1 MPPPMMPMPP
11 LNRPRG
17 PERPKRLRDYPKW
30 IAGLVK
36 SFFSH
41 LFYIVRL
48 VWETQPWLLFLMSLF
63 CLAGGLLPLV
73 GAWIT
78 RDLFNAISEL
88 LVSGVG
94 ADGGFI
100 AFLRDGVFGRFR
112 AVTLLV
118 IFQFVY
124 QLFSRLISR
133 LSTLTNNLAGE
144 LVANHIKQKIMGQAR
159 AVDMASFDRPEF
171 YEKLE
176 NANREAGM
184 RPLMILRAT
193 FDMISALISAVSFIL
208 ILGAI
213 HPLAPLLVIL
223 TALPTAVVNCVYRH
237 RSFRYMRHHSK
248 ERRQMEY
255 FSSQLVDK
263 DKAKEVRIMGL
274 SDTFMDRYRAA
285 FATYF
290 RGIRKLAVSENA
302 WQLAAAAVSLLG
314 NAALLLYVVYS
325 VTADIGTI
333 GDFSLYSGALSLIV
347 SAVSTV
353 ILSMAS
359 IYEGT
364 LFIDNMMIF
373 MREKPTVVP
382 SVTPARIPQDGPH
395 TIEFRHVSF
404 AYPGGRG
411 NVIKD
416 VSMTLRTG
424 ETLVLVGLNG
434 AGKTTLIKLLTR
446 LYDPTEGVIL
456 LDGYDLREYDVES
469 LYNLFG
475 VIFQDFGRYA
485 VTARENIAFGDIRRE
500 AAEGEIEAAGVR
512 GEADAFINTLPNGYD
527 TPLQRFFEE
536 NGAELSGGQWQKLA
550 IARAFYK
557 KSAVLILDEPT
568 ASLDPMAEAAVFD
581 RFAASGED
589 KITILVSHRLSGATS
604 AKAIAVLE
612 DGCLVEYGSHR
623 ELMEKRERYHHL
635 FSVQARH
642 YVEGAGHMPPPPPHG
657 AMPPFGD
664 GARGGQPPFA
674 GPPMGRSENPT
685 DI

>member
-1 MPPPMMPMPP
+1 MPPPMPP

-17 PERPKRLRDYPKW
+17 PARPKHFREYPKW

-48 VWETQPWLLFLMSLF
+48 VWETQPWLLLLMSFF
-63 CLAGGLLPLV
+63 CLAGGVLPIV

-78 RDLFNAISEL
+78 RDLFNVISDL
-88 LVSGVG
+88 LIGGVG
-94 ADGGFI
+94 ADGSFT

-112 AVTLLV
+112 GVTLLV

-144 LVANHIKQKIMGQAR
+144 LVANHIKQKIMGQAKS
-159 AVDMASFDRPEF
+159 VDMASFDRPEF

-193 FDMISALISAVSFIL
+193 FDMISALISAISFIL
-208 ILGAI
+208 ILGAL

-274 SDTFMDRYRAA
+274 SDTFFDRYRAA

-290 RGIRKLAVSENA
+290 RGIRKLAFSENA

-314 NAALLLYVVYS
+314 NAVLLLYVIYS

-333 GDFSLYSGALSLIV
+333 GDFSLYSGALSSIV
-347 SAVSTV
+347 SAVGTV
-353 ILSMAS
+353 VLSMAS

-373 MREKPTVVP
+373 MREKPTIVP
-382 SVTPARIPQDGPH
+382 TITPARIPQDGPH

-456 LDGYDLREYDVES
+456 LDGHDLREYDVES

-485 VTARENIAFGDIRRE
+485 VTARENIAFGDIRRA
-500 AAEGEIEAAGVR
+500 AAEGEIEAAGER
-512 GEADAFINTLPNGYD
+512 GEADAFVRDLPNGYD

-536 NGAELSGGQWQKLA
+536 NGTELSGGQWQKLA

-581 RFAASGED
+581 RFAAAGGD

-604 AKAIAVLE
+604 AKAIAVME

-642 YVEGAGHMPPPPPHG
+642 YVEGAGGMPPPHGTPPFG

-664 GARGGQPPFA
+664 GPKNGPLPFERSSVETGG
-674 GPPMGRSENPT
+674 
-685 DI
+685 DH

>member
-1 MPPPMMPMPP
+1 MPPPMPP
-11 LNRPRG
+11 FDRPRG
-17 PERPKRLRDYPKW
+17 PARPKRLRDYPAWLFKL
-30 IAGLVK
+30 IR
-36 SFFSH
+36 SFLSH
-41 LFYIVRL
+41 LFYIVHL
-48 VWETQPWLLFLMSLF
+48 VWETQPWLLLLMSLF
-63 CLAGGLLPLV
+63 CLAGGLLPIV

-78 RDLFNAISEL
+78 RDLFNAISDL
-88 LVSGVG
+88 LVGAVG
-94 ADGGFI
+94 TENGFF
-100 AFLRDGVFGRFR
+100 AFLRDGVFGSFR

-124 QLFSRLISR
+124 QLFSRLVSR

-159 AVDMASFDRPEF
+159 SVDMASFDRPSF

-193 FDMISALISAVSFIL
+193 FDMISALISAVSFVL
-208 ILGAI
+208 ILGAL
-213 HPLAPLLVIL
+213 HPFAPLLLVL
-223 TALPTAVVNCVYRH
+223 TALPTAVVNCVFRH

-274 SDTFMDRYRAA
+274 SDTFIGRYRAA
-285 FATYF
+285 FKTYF
-290 RGIRKLAVSENA
+290 RGIRKLAFSENA

-333 GDFSLYSGALSLIV
+333 GDFSLYSGALSSIT

-364 LFIDNMMIF
+364 LFIDNMMVF
-373 MREKPTVVP
+373 MQEKPTVVP
-382 SVTPARIPQDGPH
+382 TITPARRPQDGPH
-395 TIEFRHVSF
+395 TIEFCHVSF

-416 VSMTLRTG
+416 VNMTLKTG

-456 LDGYDLREYDVES
+456 LDGHDLREYDVEA

-485 VTARENIAFGDIRRE
+485 VTARENIAFGDIRRT
-500 AAEGEIEAAGVR
+500 AGDGEVEAAGVR
-512 GEADAFINTLPNGYD
+512 GEADGFVRTLPNGYD
-527 TPLQRFFEE
+527 TPLQRYFEE

-568 ASLDPMAEAAVFD
+568 ASLDPMAEATVFH

-604 AKAIAVLE
+604 AKAIAVME

-623 ELMEKRERYHHL
+623 ELMEKGELYHHL

-642 YVEGAGHMPPPPPHG
+642 YVEGVPDMPRGERPPAAPHRG
-657 AMPPFGD
+657 A
-664 GARGGQPPFA
+664 
-674 GPPMGRSENPT
+674 RSENSET
-685 DI
+685 